1 MPAFIRG
8 VHTRDPDD
16 RLRCFRV
23 ISRFFLSKALK
34 TMHVGTAYAIWMGIA
49 VTGTTLT
56 SVLVYK
62 EPTSW
67 IRVAFVGLIVFGIV
81 GLQLTSPQKP

>member
-1 MPAFIRG
+1 
-8 VHTRDPDD
+8 
-16 RLRCFRV
+16 
-23 ISRFFLSKALK
+23 
-34 TMHVGTAYAIWMGIA
+34 MHVGTAYAIWMGIA